1 MITPKRYLEYIVI
14 LIPLLVDLIIL
25 GYTERENNIR
35 LKASLLSY
43 LSLKILLLSTN
54 ELVNSLYRNPTRKL

>member
-1 MITPKRYLEYIVI
+1 MITSKRYLEYSVI

-25 GYTERENNIR
+25 CYTERVNNIR

-54 ELVNSLYRNPTRKL
+54 ELVNSFYRNPTRKL

>member
-1 MITPKRYLEYIVI
+1 MITSKRYLEYSVI
-14 LIPLLVDLIIL
+14 LFPLLVDIIIVC
-25 GYTERENNIR
+25 YTERVNNIR